1 MLSQPGK
8 RVKNYLNEFFFI
20 ELYFTILISAQHNFT
35 QMSEGPSFWNVQQT
49 KYINIL
55 TLGWIFIATKKGFLF
70 AHKEMIIEGHITIL
84 GFVY

>member
-1 MLSQPGK
+1 MDDPRENVL
-8 RVKNYLNEFFFI
+8 
-20 ELYFTILISAQHNFT
+20 
-35 QMSEGPSFWNVQQT
+35 FWSVQQT

-84 GFVY
+84 GLCIR